1 MTRRPRRPLISEE
14 DHEFVIERFRAG
26 ENFHAIAKEFGI
38 GPSTVWKILRE
49 GGAFQKEAP

>member
-26 ENFHAIAKEFGI
+26 ENFHAIAEEFGI